1 MNIFQ
6 HTSQPPVDLGQDIVV
21 PPPNVSEAV
30 SPPGTVPP
38 PGMIVPEMMVPAVTA
53 DGSLPG
59 GQADLAAA
67 VFLQRTRRRSQAR
80 LQRGLP
86 KVLRRR
92 RVIRRHALAVLLA
105 EDHHVGASRDPARA
119 THAETVV
126 RAAGK
131 AGADGHLVRS
141 QRRLDRVARRID
153 RQRARQARLLIRAGH
168 RQHDLARH
176 PDGGQETVADL
187 RRYQAA
193 QRAQI
198 EDEKARG
205 SRKHQ
210 RLPRWIG
217 HVPRL
222 VLLVD
227 FCLLL
232 YFFAGITDVDWGS
245 PLSAPLAFAA
255 LLAAMVT
262 LLSYGFLAFS
272 GYRLRGHKDHSGAI
286 ATGDLDG
293 LTRTACAAAIFGMAV
308 IAALMFIRMR
318 TEVLYALGPQGWVTA
333 LVIALV
339 LAVVSL
345 LANFLVMAI
354 HALDGSDEVAR
365 LEVLSAAT
373 SGPLSKAHRMQEKA
387 ALIPYRIAVRQR
399 RAARA
404 AMRAVTEAGRHLAAA
419 DQTIEAAQVIHQGT
433 GPHSSPASDP
443 NGHDRVVGYR
453 DQEAAPEVDFRPLR
467 LTLEHIDTALPEVTP
482 GQPR

>member
-6 HTSQPPVDLGQDIVV
+6 HTSQSPVDPGQDIVMPTPTV
-21 PPPNVSEAV
+21 PE
-30 SPPGTVPP
+30 TVPP
-38 PGMIVPEMMVPAVTA
+38 TEMGAPEMGAPAAAA

-59 GQADLAAA
+59 GQTDLAAA
-67 VFLQRTRRRSQAR
+67 VFLQRARRRSRTR

-86 KVLRRR
+86 KVLRHR
-92 RVIRRHALAVLLA
+92 RVTRRGALAVLLA

-119 THAETVV
+119 THGETVV

-141 QRRLDRVARRID
+141 QRRLDRAARRID
-153 RQRARQARLLIRAGH
+153 RQRARQARLLVRAGH

-217 HVPRL
+217 HVPKL

-232 YFFAGITDVDWGS
+232 YFFAGITDVDWSS
-245 PLSAPLAFAA
+245 PLSAPLAFAV

-262 LLSYGFLAFS
+262 LLSYGFLAFA
-272 GYRLRGHKDHSGAI
+272 GYRLRGYKDHSGAI
-286 ATGDLDG
+286 ASGDLDG
-293 LTRTACAAAIFGMAV
+293 LTRVACVAAGAGMAV

-333 LVIALV
+333 LVIA
-339 LAVVSL
+339 
-345 LANFLVMAI
+345 
-354 HALDGSDEVAR
+354 R
-365 LEVLSAAT
+365 T
-373 SGPLSKAHRMQEKA
+373 
-387 ALIPYRIAVRQR
+387 
-399 RAARA
+399 AARA
-404 AMRAVTEAGRHLAAA
+404 ARRWRTAMRCGMRAAFSCIRCALDSGPLVAA
-419 DQTIEAAQVIHQGT
+419 DRT
-433 GPHSSPASDP
+433 SSRATSSEPSRA
-443 NGHDRVVGYR
+443 
-453 DQEAAPEVDFRPLR
+453 
-467 LTLEHIDTALPEVTP
+467 
-482 GQPR
+482 

>member
-1 MNIFQ
+1 
-6 HTSQPPVDLGQDIVV
+6 
-21 PPPNVSEAV
+21 
-30 SPPGTVPP
+30 
-38 PGMIVPEMMVPAVTA
+38 
-53 DGSLPG
+53 
-59 GQADLAAA
+59 
-67 VFLQRTRRRSQAR
+67 
-80 LQRGLP
+80 
-86 KVLRRR
+86 
-92 RVIRRHALAVLLA
+92 
-105 EDHHVGASRDPARA
+105 
-119 THAETVV
+119 
-126 RAAGK
+126 
-131 AGADGHLVRS
+131 
-141 QRRLDRVARRID
+141 
-153 RQRARQARLLIRAGH
+153 
-168 RQHDLARH
+168 
-176 PDGGQETVADL
+176 VADL

-293 LTRTACAAAIFGMAV
+293 LTRTACAAAVFGMAV